1 MGNKI
6 YNDGQQ
12 NLSERAT
19 KFIGTGNGIFT
30 QIPLFFRKR
39 RAYRIF
45 FFAAHY
51 IYMRMQ
57 KKKSISDS
65 RAVPQKAFF
74 FNEVGIKKA
83 AFCARS
89 AGWRG
94 GERAH
99 EKRKRLSLRKETAF
113 VLLRRQDSNLRPLG
127 YEPNELPLL
136 HSAMSLRSFSIASA
150 KVGII
155 FESPNFSASFL
166 LFC

>member
-19 KFIGTGNGIFT
+19 KFIGTGNGNFT

-74 FNEVGIKKA
+74 FNEVGIKK
-83 AFCARS
+83 
-89 AGWRG
+89 
-94 GERAH
+94 
-99 EKRKRLSLRKETAF
+99 
-113 VLLRRQDSNLRPLG
+113 
-127 YEPNELPLL
+127 L
-136 HSAMSLRSFSIASA
+136 HSVRGLLDGEEGSERMKNEKGCLFEKKQPLCCCGGKTRTYDLWVMSPTSYHCSTPRCRCDHSRLR
-150 KVGII
+150 VQR
-155 FESPNFSASFL
+155 
-166 LFC
+166 

>member
-19 KFIGTGNGIFT
+19 EFIGTGNDIFT

-99 EKRKRLSLRKETAF
+99 EKRKRLSLRKKQPLNCCGGKTRTYDLW
-113 VLLRRQDSNLRPLG
+113 VMSPTSYHCSTPRCRCDHSRLRVQR
-127 YEPNELPLL
+127 
-136 HSAMSLRSFSIASA
+136 
-150 KVGII
+150 
-155 FESPNFSASFL
+155 
-166 LFC
+166 